1 MITNFHEPHSTLL
14 MMVCAFGGFKHVLNA
29 YEVAMK
35 EGYKI
40 GPYGDAMLII

>member
-1 MITNFHEPHSTLL
+1 
-14 MMVCAFGGFKHVLNA
+14 MMVCAFGGYKNVMNA